1 MPQPVTYALPTTT
14 PQKHAASHKPAA
26 KDSLRVLVES
36 GDFAM
41 AQEWL
46 RSHQVWEIVDAIDRV
61 GPVDAVAA
69 FRLLDPDRA
78 FAVFEDLEPSGQQA
92 ILEVMRGAEFS
103 AFVDSLDPDDR
114 ARMLGE
120 LPAKVARRVLAG
132 LSPAERTMT
141 ATLLGYPEDS
151 AGRYMTP
158 QVVVLHERLTVA
170 AALARIRARGS
181 DAETVYTLPVVDGQ
195 RRLTGVVELRELILS
210 DDDATVADLVVTE
223 TPRVR
228 ATEPAETAARLMS
241 DSNIRD
247 LPVVDA
253 EDRLLGLLTFD
264 DADEVIEDAET
275 EDAARQGGAR
285 RWEGHYMAVS
295 VLHLARTRAVWLVL
309 LLIVSLLTVTVAYRF
324 EDALEQVAALA
335 LFIPL
340 LIGTGGKVG
349 TQASSACVRALAIGE
364 VRPSDI
370 ARVTI
375 REAGTGL
382 LLGTGLGALAIGAGL
397 FFAGLDV
404 AVVVG
409 VSLLLICL
417 LGALVGGIS
426 PLVARRLGIDP
437 ALVSAPVVTTVVD
450 VLGLV
455 IYFVVASAMLG
466 L

>member
-1 MPQPVTYALPTTT
+1 MPQPVT
-14 PQKHAASHKPAA
+14 HAQAA
-26 KDSLRVLVES
+26 TSQHRSNRESLRALVEH
-36 GDFAM
+36 GDFAA

-46 RSHQVWEIVDAIDRV
+46 GAHQVWEIVDAIDRM

-69 FRLLDPDRA
+69 FRLLDSDRA

-120 LPAKVARRVLAG
+120 LPAKVARRVLEG
-132 LSPAERTMT
+132 LSPAERAMT
-141 ATLLGYPEDS
+141 ATLLGYPEHS
-151 AGRYMTP
+151 AGRFMTP
-158 QVVVLHERLTVA
+158 QVVVLREGLSVA
-170 AALARIRARGS
+170 AALARVRDRGA
-181 DAETVYTLPVVDGQ
+181 DAETVYTLPVVDSQ
-195 RRLTGVVELRELILS
+195 RRLTGVVELSELLLS
-210 DDDATVADLVVTE
+210 DDAATVSDLVVTQP
-223 TPRVR
+223 PRVR
-228 ATEPAETAARLMS
+228 ATEPAEAAARLMA
-241 DSNIRD
+241 DSNVRD

-295 VLHLARTRAVWLVL
+295 VLQLARTRAVWLVL
-309 LLIVSLLTVTVAYRF
+309 LLAVSLLTVTVAHAF
-324 EDALEQVAALA
+324 EEALEQVAALA

-364 VRPSDI
+364 VRPSDL
-370 ARVTI
+370 ARVTM
-375 REAGTGL
+375 REAATGL
-382 LLGTGLGALAIGAGL
+382 LLGAGLGLLAIGAGL
-397 FFAGLDV
+397 WFTGLDV

-417 LGALVGGIS
+417 LGALVGGLS

-455 IYFVVASAMLG
+455 IYFLVASMMLG

>member
-1 MPQPVTYALPTTT
+1 MPQPVTHAT
-14 PQKHAASHKPAA
+14 PPPAPHRA
-26 KDSLRVLVES
+26 GGSASLRTLVEN
-36 GDFAM
+36 GDFAA
-41 AQEWL
+41 AQDWL
-46 RSHQVWEIVDAIDRV
+46 VTHQVWEVVDAIDRM
-61 GPVDAVAA
+61 GAVDAVAA
-69 FRLLDPDRA
+69 FRLLPSDRA
-78 FAVFEDLEPSGQQA
+78 FDVFEDLEPSRQQA
-92 ILEVMRGAEFS
+92 VLEVMRGAEFS

-120 LPAKVARRVLAG
+120 LPAKVARRVLEG
-132 LSPAERTMT
+132 LSPSERTMT

-170 AALARIRARGS
+170 AALARVRERGA
-181 DAETVYTLPVVDGQ
+181 DAETVYTLPVVDAE
-195 RRLTGVVELRELILS
+195 RRLTGVVELRELLLT
-210 DDDATVADLVVTE
+210 DDAATVADLVVTHP
-223 TPRVR
+223 PRVR
-228 ATEPAETAARLMS
+228 ATEPAEAAARLMA
-241 DSNIRD
+241 DSNVRD

-264 DADEVIEDAET
+264 DADEVIEEAET

-295 VLHLARTRAVWLVL
+295 VLQLAGTRAVWLVL
-309 LLIVSLLTVTVAYRF
+309 LLAVSLLTVTVAYGF
-324 EDALEQVAALA
+324 EEALEEVAALA

-370 ARVTI
+370 ARVTL

-382 LLGTGLGALAIGAGL
+382 LLGTGLGVLAIGAGL

-404 AVVVG
+404 AIVVG

-450 VLGLV
+450 VLGLL
-455 IYFVVASAMLG
+455 IYFVVASLLLG
-466 L
+466 I